1 MRTRLICTVTALA
14 AAAAPLSAVGAPAR
28 AAAPVVAPV
37 TAPAAD
43 ATPGYSRRPI
53 TVTVK
58 VGPERDQTCRVT
70 ADLYKP
76 DGVNRRHR
84 APAILTTNGFGGSKR
99 GAGEVG
105 TALGFVQEGYVVL
118 AYSGLG
124 FGGSGCKI
132 YLDDPDYDGRAG
144 AQMVGVLAGTRS
156 FTNSAG
162 ARKRLDYVA
171 RDGRRDPRVGMIGG
185 SYGGQVQ
192 FAVAMQDRRV
202 DAIVPE
208 ITWHD
213 LPYSLSPNNT
223 SFTSGVRNGE
233 PGVHKK
239 VWSTAFFSL
248 GVQQGLENIQS
259 DPARAEGCPNFRDEV
274 CPAKAQLDT
283 LGYLDGDNRALA
295 SHASVGSYLDRIHV
309 PTLLVQGQKDTLFN
323 LQEATA
329 TYRGLRARGVPTR
342 MIWRSFG
349 HSDST
354 PAAGE
359 YADPRIGHRLTET
372 YLGRRYLA
380 WMDRYVRGRKATDVG
395 PRFSYFRDWVSYD
408 AKRAGR
414 DVTRGLRP
422 RVVAAG
428 PQRAPLPVRRR
439 RAGPRRRR
447 RGGRQRVLRQRRP
460 GPHVVLRD
468 LRGRRPGRP
477 AGGRPGHVR
486 QLDEPGAD
494 GARRPGRRAPPH
506 GAGGLPHRRG
516 HPVVG
521 HGRQA
526 DPLRQAVR
534 RGARRH
540 PDPQGPPGLPGPGGR
555 RDPAAERR
563 AARRRAPLRDR
574 PPAAPGRRG
583 ERLRLREQHRTA
595 AGHGAHQHRRP
606 GDAEPAHDR
615 WRCGS
620 DRFVR
625 FMWSPPRNS
634 SDPQRGAH
642 VFVHNGHRRDFEA

>member
-1 MRTRLICTVTALA
+1 MRTRLLCTITALA
-14 AAAAPLSAVGAPAR
+14 AAAAPLTAVAVGTTAD
-28 AAAPVVAPV
+28 AAPVRSAVRGAAPV
-37 TAPAAD
+37 ATD
-43 ATPGYSRRPI
+43 TTPGYSRRPI

-58 VGPERDQTCRVT
+58 IGPKGDQPCRVT
-70 ADLYKP
+70 ADLYRP

-144 AQMVGVLAGTRS
+144 SQMVGVLAGTRS
-156 FTNSAG
+156 FRTSAG
-162 ARKRLDYVA
+162 QKRRLEYVA
-171 RDGRRDPRVGMIGG
+171 RDGRNDPRVGMIGG
-185 SYGGQVQ
+185 SYGGQIQ
-192 FAVAMQDRRV
+192 FAVAMQDKRV

-223 SFTSGVRNGE
+223 SFTSGVRNRE

-239 VWSTAFFSL
+239 IWSTAFFAI

-259 DPARAEGCPNFRDEV
+259 DPARGEGCPNFRDEV
-274 CPAKAQLDT
+274 CPAKGQLDT

-329 TYRGLRARGVPTR
+329 TFRGLRARGVPTR
-342 MIWRSFG
+342 MIWRTFG
-349 HSDST
+349 HSDAT

-380 WMDRYVRGRKATDVG
+380 WMNHYVRGNRDANVG

-408 AKRAGR
+408 AAKAGR
-414 DVTRGLRP
+414 DVTR
-422 RVVAAG
+422 AYA
-428 PQRAPLPVRRR
+428 RASSV
-439 RAGPRRRR
+439 
-447 RGGRQRVLRQRRP
+447 
-460 GPHVVLRD
+460 
-468 LRGRRPGRP
+468 P
-477 AGGRPGHVR
+477 ARNER
-486 QLDEPGAD
+486 LYLSGAD
-494 GARRPGRRAPPH
+494 ALVH
-506 GAGGLPHRRG
+506 
-516 HPVVG
+516 
-521 HGRQA
+521 
-526 DPLRQAVR
+526 DRQAVVDGDASYASVGPAPTSYSETSAVGGQDDPVADGEGTFVSWTSPQLSAPADLV
-534 RGARRH
+534 GAPRLTVRLDSPTATATQASGTSGKLILFAKLYDVA
-540 PDPQGPPGLPGPGGR
+540 PDGTQTLKGRLVSPVRVADVTKLLTVELPGVVHRFATGHRMRLVIAASDFAYAANTAPQQVTVR
-555 RDPAAERR
+555 TSAADPATLSL
-563 AARRRAPLRDR
+563 PIV
-574 PPAAPGRRG
+574 G
-583 ERLRLREQHRTA
+583 RLR
-595 AGHGAHQHRRP
+595 
-606 GDAEPAHDR
+606 
-615 WRCGS
+615 
-620 DRFVR
+620 F
-625 FMWSPPRNS
+625 
-634 SDPQRGAH
+634 
-642 VFVHNGHRRDFEA
+642 